1 MKPDDLKGRMNHIN
15 NDRMNLMRG
24 KGQDYADEDALSNFK
39 RMRALCFI
47 LDINPRQSA
56 GDCAMF
62 LVMLKI
68 DRLMNLRR
76 QDKEPANESVRD
88 TVLDLH
94 NYVDLALACWED
106 PPVDL
111 TRE

>member
-1 MKPDDLKGRMNHIN
+1 MKPDDLRIRMNHIN

-24 KGQDYADEDALSNFK
+24 KGQDYADEDALANFK
-39 RMRALCFI
+39 RMQQLCKI
-47 LDINPRQSA
+47 LHIAPQRSA

-88 TVLDLH
+88 TVLDGH
-94 NYVDLALACWED
+94 NYLDLALACWEESS
-106 PPVDL
+106 VDL
-111 TRE
+111 TTE